1 MIATITPLLAVSLFL
16 LATFTVFLYLKFE
29 ESNREAQMLQ
39 RESSFAL
46 QRLHARLYQHQ
57 TALRELTALAAEQG
71 HAPQPDS
78 RLYARARDWLRQA
91 PDVQGIYW
99 VSAHDFTAS
108 PDAIDG
114 PVTAA
119 PSDERGPA
127 ISAMH
132 WSVTHARPEV
142 FAHMRA
148 LALSDDAH
156 STASALAS
164 ASPMLLQLRIPI
176 PVLPPAPDDAPA
188 QHGWLLMVLAPHT
201 LLQLGT
207 SAEAMPL
214 GYSMALVDGEQ
225 LPMGTA
231 DAPLARES
239 LMGLLRRDWLPPAEM
254 RLPVAPFGHHLQLHM
269 RIYRTDSG
277 LTDQAFL
284 GFIVIMGLTML
295 VMLIMNWRLSRRRFQ
310 TQRQLQD
317 ESRFRRAIENAMT
330 SGIRVLDMQ
339 GRTTYANATFSR
351 MVGWSQEELAGM
363 GPPYPYWPQEDHD
376 ILLQRFNAEIS
387 GKHYPGGLQLRMQ
400 RKNGTIFDARIF
412 ITPLLNEHRQQTGW
426 LTTINDIT
434 EPNRIRQQLAAA
446 QDRITLVLESLDA
459 SISVTPLGSRE
470 LLFANRLYRQW
481 FGTHSSGHLK
491 LIAKAGVTKARQ
503 ADAAPGGI
511 PESPPEPSAKS
522 NLEHA
527 EIYIERLDKWVEVRS
542 RYLDWVDGRLAQM
555 VIATDITA
563 RKHTEELAARQAEQV
578 QNVSRLIT
586 MGEMASSVAHELNQP
601 LAAISNYTNG
611 MIARIENRSIS
622 LENLLPPLEKTAHQ
636 AVRAGQ
642 VILRIREFVKRSAPK
657 REHCHAARIVTEAVE
672 IASIELRRRDT
683 RLDIHLGDN
692 LPPLLADAILIEQ
705 VLINLLKN
713 AAEAMSTAQTR
724 QQQRQITLTASAHEH
739 GIEFAIADH
748 GPGIAEDQIAHLFD
762 AFYSTKSDGLGIGLN
777 LCRSI
782 VESHQGKI
790 RVRNLYN
797 DGVLTGCEF
806 SFWLPASSEGAGSA
820 PATPQA

>member
-1 MIATITPLLAVSLFL
+1 
-16 LATFTVFLYLKFE
+16 
-29 ESNREAQMLQ
+29 
-39 RESSFAL
+39 
-46 QRLHARLYQHQ
+46 
-57 TALRELTALAAEQG
+57 
-71 HAPQPDS
+71 
-78 RLYARARDWLRQA
+78 
-91 PDVQGIYW
+91 
-99 VSAHDFTAS
+99 
-108 PDAIDG
+108 
-114 PVTAA
+114 
-119 PSDERGPA
+119 
-127 ISAMH
+127 
-132 WSVTHARPEV
+132 
-142 FAHMRA
+142 
-148 LALSDDAH
+148 
-156 STASALAS
+156 
-164 ASPMLLQLRIPI
+164 
-176 PVLPPAPDDAPA
+176 
-188 QHGWLLMVLAPHT
+188 
-201 LLQLGT
+201 
-207 SAEAMPL
+207 
-214 GYSMALVDGEQ
+214 
-225 LPMGTA
+225 
-231 DAPLARES
+231 
-239 LMGLLRRDWLPPAEM
+239 
-254 RLPVAPFGHHLQLHM
+254 
-269 RIYRTDSG
+269 
-277 LTDQAFL
+277 
-284 GFIVIMGLTML
+284 
-295 VMLIMNWRLSRRRFQ
+295 
-310 TQRQLQD
+310 
-317 ESRFRRAIENAMT
+317 
-330 SGIRVLDMQ
+330 
-339 GRTTYANATFSR
+339 
-351 MVGWSQEELAGM
+351 
-363 GPPYPYWPQEDHD
+363 
-376 ILLQRFNAEIS
+376 
-387 GKHYPGGLQLRMQ
+387 MQ
-400 RKNGTIFDARIF
+400 RKADFVVNSGAIDHKSQRRDAPSGGMR
-412 ITPLLNEHRQQTGW
+412 
-426 LTTINDIT
+426 
-434 EPNRIRQQLAAA
+434 AA
-446 QDRITLVLESLDA
+446 QRVLQTFPSG
-459 SISVTPLGSRE
+459 TPAE
-470 LLFANRLYRQW
+470 PAAHAEP
-481 FGTHSSGHLK
+481 T
-491 LIAKAGVTKARQ
+491 TK
-503 ADAAPGGI
+503 P
-511 PESPPEPSAKS
+511 

-657 REHCHAARIVTEAVE
+657 REHCHATRIVTEAVE

-820 PATPQA
+820 PATP